1 MFIGSGTF
9 YYIEIQTFRSDF
21 SEIRCFILSHFEAVK
36 MQFFAKFL
44 EPDLNYIL
52 LLDKLDI
59 LPL

>member
-1 MFIGSGTF
+1 MI
-9 YYIEIQTFRSDF
+9 I
-21 SEIRCFILSHFEAVK
+21 AVK
-36 MQFFAKFL
+36 LDEYFKYSLLFLPRTVTTNEIDL

>member
-1 MFIGSGTF
+1 MEGNL
-9 YYIEIQTFRSDF
+9 RLLF
-21 SEIRCFILSHFEAVK
+21 SNEKKR
-36 MQFFAKFL
+36 QL

>member
-1 MFIGSGTF
+1 MSKLLKKNSNLV
-9 YYIEIQTFRSDF
+9 Y
-21 SEIRCFILSHFEAVK
+21 K
-36 MQFFAKFL
+36 L